1 MDALFSIHIQQSIV
15 YFRCNIEEKICS
27 GSGDTV
33 SSDCFE
39 EALSVVV
46 SALDVQYLPGF
57 LASPLF
63 QNYILELETAS
74 QRRPRAGSTSSLT
87 TTSSKSEFNSSI
99 VSNTLLA
106 TSSHRSS
113 TRQRQRHTNF
123 LDFFNTD
130 PCHLF
135 KRKHNRLTN
144 IGHVN
149 HLGRYT
155 SCVSRPPEGDK
166 ASGRAAKAAADTV
179 PMSRKLTHAMKRL
192 VVSESEEQYRE
203 EMSWQMAEL
212 IVSEVLKLSKPSSS

>member
-1 MDALFSIHIQQSIV
+1 MQQHDADHAT
-15 YFRCNIEEKICS
+15 
-27 GSGDTV
+27 TV
-33 SSDCFE
+33 R
-39 EALSVVV
+39 
-46 SALDVQYLPGF
+46 
-57 LASPLF
+57 LARHRPAAAPLLRL
-63 QNYILELETAS
+63 QAPQPLHQPPRLRQRPS